1 MVSVK
6 EGSRVQV
13 DKLLVWHRE
22 GIKPNSVRILFQKR
36 TNKEKYLEKRGVR
49 KKLKMGPGMKLD
61 IDSIFVYIIKF
72 FIVNY
77 VNVHQVRFLVSVC
90 FR

>member
-13 DKLLVWHRE
+13 DKLSVWHRE

-49 KKLKMGPGMKLD
+49 KKLKIEPGMKLVVTL
-61 IDSIFVYIIKF
+61 IT
-72 FIVNY
+72 
-77 VNVHQVRFLVSVC
+77 FL
-90 FR
+90 FP